1 MDIFSSAVLN
11 RVVQDLKST
20 VRPPFLLGRYFT
32 EVSVSTQEK
41 IFFDVLTGKPR
52 LAPFC
57 SPLVEGQIVQS
68 MGYQTNS
75 FAPAYIKD
83 KRVFE
88 DGKPVR
94 RRAGQ
99 PIFGAL
105 DPMSNRQLAIA
116 QESEDQ
122 LGMLQ
127 RRLEWMAAEVLRTGK
142 VTVTG
147 EKYPTTVVDFGRD
160 ASLTVTLA
168 GNAKWDQSGTA
179 DPLGNLETWAGLV
192 RSASGAS
199 PIDVIMSQSVW
210 ALFRE
215 FDAVKD
221 LLSNQLGLSGR
232 TSLDVGPDTAKLG
245 FTDKGTVGDFHIWI
259 YHDQYVD
266 DDGVTQDFL
275 PDDYILMPAATL
287 EGVQHYGAIKDE
299 AAGMQALDY
308 FSKSWTQPDP
318 AVRFLMLQSAPLV
331 VPYRVN
337 ATLAAKVK

>member
-20 VRPPFLLGRYFT
+20 VRPPFLLNRYFG

-68 MGYQTNS
+68 QGYQTNS

-99 PIFGAL
+99 PIYGAL
-105 DPMSNRQLAIA
+105 DPMTNRQLAIA

-127 RRLEWMAAEVLRTGK
+127 RRMEWMAAEVLRTGK
-142 VTVTG
+142 VTVSG

-160 ASLTVTLA
+160 ASLTVVLS
-168 GNAKWDQSGTA
+168 GGAKWDQGSATPLA
-179 DPLGNLETWAGLV
+179 DLESWAGLV
-192 RSASGAS
+192 RTKSGAS
-199 PIDVIMSQSVW
+199 PIDVIMAQNVW
-210 ALFRE
+210 NLFRE
-215 FDAVKD
+215 FDEVKD
-221 LLSNQLGLSGR
+221 LLSSQLNLSSR
-232 TSLDVGPDTAKLG
+232 TSIDVGPDAAKLG
-245 FTDKGTVGDFHIWI
+245 FTDKGTVGDYHIWI

-266 DDGVTQDFL
+266 EDGVTQDFL

-337 ATLAAKVK
+337 ATLSVKVK